1 MVSFTE
7 HGRTG
12 DRSTPAIGVVANLV
26 DYAIIAPALADLGK
40 TYLLD
45 EVTMF
50 AAVRDGKLDLLLLVP
65 RNDWWQEVD
74 GIADLQAAATRV
86 QISVLAM
93 VPAGDARALAYAFE
107 QGVADCA
114 PYPVDAAETA
124 VRVGALLR
132 RKSVAD
138 RLRADAAAVR
148 RLALTDPVTGLWNR
162 HYLDTEL
169 AARIATAEASGRTLS
184 VLMIDIDAFKP
195 INDRHGHAIG
205 DKALRAVAMRLSAG
219 IRANDILAR
228 FGGDE
233 LVLVM
238 PDTGID
244 AAAIVAERLRA
255 LVADGTTEVPFGLTI
270 SIGVAE
276 LMAAETA
283 TALIDRAD
291 KALYAAK
298 LDGRNR
304 VAAAS

>member
-1 MVSFTE
+1 
-7 HGRTG
+7 
-12 DRSTPAIGVVANLV
+12 VANLV
-26 DYAIIAPALADLGK
+26 DYAILAPALTGFGRTCLF
-40 TYLLD
+40 D
-45 EVTMF
+45 EVTVL
-50 AAVRDGKLDLLLLVP
+50 AAVRANDLDLLILVP
-65 RNDWWQEVD
+65 RNNWWCEVD
-74 GIADLQAAATRV
+74 GIADLQAAATRA
-86 QISVLAM
+86 QIAVLAM
-93 VPAGDARALAYAFE
+93 VPAGDARALAHAFDH
-107 QGVADCA
+107 GVADCA
-114 PYPVDAAETA
+114 PYPIDAAETA
-124 VRVGALLR
+124 VRVAALLR
-132 RKSVAD
+132 RKSAAD

-169 AARIATAEASGRTLS
+169 ADRIATAAAGGRTLS

-219 IRANDILAR
+219 IRTNDTLAR

-244 AAAIVAERLRA
+244 AAAIVAELLRA

-276 LMAAETA
+276 LLPGEAA
-283 TALIDRAD
+283 TALIERAD